1 MKKLSRTLL
10 MMLVIT
16 MCTGLTSCDALFG
29 SSDNSTPTPTPTPE
43 PTSTSTTIELTT
55 AELTPEQMA
64 QTEAQLIAAQQKG
77 ATIGITF
84 SYKGIDYD
92 ASFEKT
98 EGEDYKLV
106 AFTSSQTST
115 IEETLKLA
123 NFTPYLTTLV
133 PDNWTEEQI
142 DEYYANLID
151 DEGDDD
157 EGDEGDVD
165 DNDDDEGDDDEGDDD
180 DSEYSDE
187 LTFTDFD
194 SEDEEPAGTR
204 AMTRATTSTALDMLF
219 GLRTAT
225 DEDLVQVQINT
236 AGATATIVGET
247 DLFALKSVSTSGA
260 TYATARTRA
269 ENYKTEITVKINK
282 NGDKKVSKVYL
293 APTELKIKSA
303 TTKIIK
309 VTIKPK
315 DANITKIVWKSYNKS
330 VAKIA
335 KNGKRKYSIKV
346 KPQFSGET
354 HLSVKVYSGSDR
366 KDTRTGKITVS
377 IAVTFVK
384 LNGTQLELTPSQ
396 TYQLTATVN
405 PKNNVDQTVT
415 WSSSDD
421 KIAKVDDNGKVTAV
435 AFGTA
440 TITATSKENTDMKA
454 TCTVTVIPQDGVDD
468 PDDYDAGGTLF

>member
-1 MKKLSRTLL
+1 MT
-10 MMLVIT
+10 LVIT
-16 MCTGLTSCDALFG
+16 MCTGLTSCELFM
-29 SSDNSTPTPTPTPE
+29 SDNPSPSPSPTPTPTPTP
-43 PTSTSTTIELTT
+43 TSTTIELTT
-55 AELTPEQMA
+55 AELTPEQKA
-64 QTEAQLIAAQQKG
+64 QTEAQLIAVQQKG
-77 ATIGITF
+77 ATIGIAF

-98 EGEDYKLV
+98 EGENYKLV

-157 EGDEGDVD
+157 D
-165 DNDDDEGDDDEGDDD
+165 GDDDEGDDD
-180 DSEYSDE
+180 DGDDDDGEYSDE
-187 LTFTDFD
+187 LIFTDFD

-204 AMTRATTSTALDMLF
+204 ATTRATTSAALDMLF

-247 DLFALKSVSTSGA
+247 DLFALKSVSASSA
-260 TYATARTRA
+260 TYASARTRA
-269 ENYKTEITVKINK
+269 ENYKTEITVKIDK
-282 NGDKKVSKVYL
+282 NGDKKVSKVTL
-293 APTELKIKSA
+293 EPTELKIQSA

-346 KPQFSGET
+346 KPQFSGEA
-354 HLSVKVYSGSDR
+354 HIQVKVYSSSDR